1 MISITIKMKKILLS
15 LVVILTTLA
24 PQACAQSKIVS
35 DYNYRKAVDAFFDEE
50 NDDKALEFVSKQL
63 DETPN
68 HLDSRFLRAKIY
80 WRADKFDAAL
90 RDVAYA
96 IKHYKGKPTV
106 NKSTLFGLQGAIY
119 DDMKKYADAAASY
132 RQAAKLARKDNPERL
147 QSYKFD
153 LAQSQYHAG
162 DLDGAEKTYLEMLK
176 DDPGD
181 VGAMVGLARNR
192 RDQKRFEDGLEWLKK
207 AESYDAS
214 YAEIYRFKT
223 ALLDELGRTDE
234 SIDAALKYFELND
247 DAPAWL
253 VAEYAGNHYTYGVAK
268 VKAEMNKENV
278 SNRWIVLLTRMYED
292 HFEYAKALE
301 LYDKVEKEYGAYKMI
316 AYYKSNCYAELGQFN
331 MAIKEASRAIE
342 LDGGKTFYGHRGD
355 IYRSAG
361 MYDKAIA
368 DYQVSMEDDPSS
380 GYEYYAIGWCHQLQ
394 GDKDKALDYYNQGID
409 LDKTY
414 SYLFVSRGELL
425 KESGDLEGA
434 KADFEKV
441 LEIDDEPEDGSCRH
455 YALHGLGRD
464 EEALEWMDQI
474 IENEPFDNGHYY
486 DKACLFARMGRI
498 EDALNSL
505 EDAFKK
511 GFRRFAHLEHDND
524 MDPLRNLPE
533 YKALI
538 RQYKDK
544 PVEEVVE
551 EPEISIE
558 AAEALISEVRMK
570 KMAGGTYEVPCTING
585 LPLKFIFDTGASD
598 VTISSVEANF
608 MLKNDYLSE
617 KDFKGSRRYITA
629 DGSITDGAVVCIKEV
644 LVGDVV
650 IKNIE
655 ASVVKNQKAPLLLG
669 QSVLERFGKIT
680 IDNEN
685 SVLIIKH

>member
-1 MISITIKMKKILLS
+1 MTIF
-15 LVVILTTLA
+15 A
-24 PQACAQSKIVS
+24 PQACAQRNTVS
-35 DYNYRKAVDAFFDEE
+35 DYNYRKAVDAFYDEDD
-50 NDDKALEFVSKQL
+50 DDKALDLVTKQL
-63 DETPN
+63 DDTPD
-68 HLDSRFLRAKIY
+68 HLDSRFLRSKIY
-80 WRADKFDAAL
+80 WRADKYDAAL

-96 IKHYKGKPTV
+96 IKHYKGKPSV
-106 NKSTLFGLQGAIY
+106 YKSTLFGLQGAIY
-119 DDMKKYADAAASY
+119 DDMKKYEEAASSY
-132 RQAAKLARKDNPERL
+132 NQAAKFAKKDNPERL

-153 LAQSQYHAG
+153 WAQALYHAG
-162 DLDGAEKTYLEMLK
+162 NLDGAEKVYLDMLK
-176 DDPGD
+176 QDPGD
-181 VGAMVGLARNR
+181 GGAMVGLARNR
-192 RDQKRFEDGLEWLKK
+192 RDQKKYEEGLEWLTK

-214 YAEIYRFKT
+214 YAEIYRFRMEI
-223 ALLDELGRTDE
+223 LDKMGKTDE
-234 SIDAALKYFELND
+234 SVDAALKFFELND

-253 VAEYAGNHYTYGVAK
+253 VAEYAGKHYTYGVAK
-268 VKAEMNKENV
+268 VKAEMNKENA

-292 HFEYAKALE
+292 HSEYAKALE
-301 LYDKVEKEYGAYKMI
+301 LYEKVEQEYGAYKMI

-368 DYQVSMEDDPSS
+368 DYMVSMEEDPSS
-380 GYEYYAIGWCHQLQ
+380 GYEYYAIGWCHELQ
-394 GDKDKALDYYNQGID
+394 GDKDKALEYYNQGID

-414 SYLFVSRGELL
+414 SYLFVSRGDLL
-425 KESGDLEGA
+425 KERGDIEGA
-434 KADFEKV
+434 SSDYEKV

-464 EEALEWMDQI
+464 DEALEWMDKI
-474 IENEPFDNGHYY
+474 IENEPNDSGHYY
-486 DKACLFARMGRI
+486 DKACLYARMGRTS
-498 EDALNSL
+498 DALKSL

-524 MDPLRNLPE
+524 MDSLRNLPE
-533 YKALI
+533 YKALL
-538 RQYKDK
+538 QEYKNK
-544 PVEEVVE
+544 PIEEIVE
-551 EPEISIE
+551 EPEITPE
-558 AAEALISEVRMK
+558 AAEALVSEVSMR
-570 KMAGGTYEVPCTING
+570 KMTGGTYEVPCTING

-629 DGSITDGAVVCIKEV
+629 DGNITDGAVICIKEV

-650 IKNIE
+650 LKNIE

-669 QSVLERFGKIT
+669 QSVLERFGSIT

-685 SVLIIKH
+685 NKLIIKH

>member
-1 MISITIKMKKILLS
+1 MKSRVLLLLVLMTIF
-15 LVVILTTLA
+15 A
-24 PQACAQSKIVS
+24 PQACAQRNTVS
-35 DYNYRKAVDAFFDEE
+35 DYNYRKAVDAFYDEDD
-50 NDDKALEFVSKQL
+50 DDKALDLVTKQL
-63 DETPN
+63 DDTPD
-68 HLDSRFLRAKIY
+68 HLDSRFLRSKIY
-80 WRADKFDAAL
+80 WRADKYDAAL

-96 IKHYKGKPTV
+96 IKHYKGKPSV
-106 NKSTLFGLQGAIY
+106 YKSTLFGLQGAIY
-119 DDMKKYADAAASY
+119 DDMKKYEEAASSY
-132 RQAAKLARKDNPERL
+132 NQAAKFAKKDNPERL

-153 LAQSQYHAG
+153 WAQALYHAG
-162 DLDGAEKTYLEMLK
+162 NLDGAEKVYLDMLK
-176 DDPGD
+176 QDPGD
-181 VGAMVGLARNR
+181 GGAMVGLARNR
-192 RDQKRFEDGLEWLKK
+192 RDQKKYEEGLEWLTK

-214 YAEIYRFKT
+214 YAEIYRFRMEI
-223 ALLDELGRTDE
+223 LDKMGKTDE
-234 SIDAALKYFELND
+234 SVDAALKFFELND

-253 VAEYAGNHYTYGVAK
+253 VAEYAGKHYTYGVAK
-268 VKAEMNKENV
+268 VKAEMNKENA

-292 HFEYAKALE
+292 HSEYAKALE
-301 LYDKVEKEYGAYKMI
+301 LYEKVEQEYGAYKMI

-368 DYQVSMEDDPSS
+368 DYMVSMEEDPSS
-380 GYEYYAIGWCHQLQ
+380 GYEYYAIGWCHELQ
-394 GDKDKALDYYNQGID
+394 GDKDKALEYYNQGID

-414 SYLFVSRGELL
+414 SYLFVSRGDLL
-425 KESGDLEGA
+425 KERGDIEGA
-434 KADFEKV
+434 SSDYEKV

-464 EEALEWMDQI
+464 DEALEWMDKI
-474 IENEPFDNGHYY
+474 IENEPNDSGHYY
-486 DKACLFARMGRI
+486 DKACLYARMGRTS
-498 EDALNSL
+498 DALKSL

-524 MDPLRNLPE
+524 MDSLRNLPE
-533 YKALI
+533 YKALL
-538 RQYKDK
+538 QEYKNK
-544 PVEEVVE
+544 PIEEIVE
-551 EPEISIE
+551 EPEITPE
-558 AAEALISEVRMK
+558 AAEALVSEVSMR
-570 KMAGGTYEVPCTING
+570 KMTGGTYEVPCTING

-629 DGSITDGAVVCIKEV
+629 DGNITDGAVICIKEV

-650 IKNIE
+650 LKNIE

-669 QSVLERFGKIT
+669 QSVLERFGSIT

-685 SVLIIKH
+685 NKLIIKH

>member
-1 MISITIKMKKILLS
+1 MKSRVLLLLVLMTIF
-15 LVVILTTLA
+15 A
-24 PQACAQSKIVS
+24 PQACAQRNTVS
-35 DYNYRKAVDAFFDEE
+35 DYNYRKAVDAFYDEDD
-50 NDDKALEFVSKQL
+50 DDKALDLVTKQL
-63 DETPN
+63 DDTPD

-80 WRADKFDAAL
+80 WRADKYDAAL

-96 IKHYKGKPTV
+96 IKHYKGKPSV
-106 NKSTLFGLQGAIY
+106 YKSTLFGLQGAIY
-119 DDMKKYADAAASY
+119 DDMKKYEEAASSY
-132 RQAAKLARKDNPERL
+132 NQAAKFAKKDNPERL

-153 LAQSQYHAG
+153 WAQALYHAG
-162 DLDGAEKTYLEMLK
+162 NLDGAEKVYLDMLK
-176 DDPGD
+176 QDPGD
-181 VGAMVGLARNR
+181 GGAMVGLARNR
-192 RDQKRFEDGLEWLKK
+192 RDQKKYEEGLEWLTK

-214 YAEIYRFKT
+214 YAEIYRFRMEI
-223 ALLDELGRTDE
+223 LDKMGKTDE
-234 SIDAALKYFELND
+234 SVDAALKFFELND

-253 VAEYAGNHYTYGVAK
+253 VAEYAGKHYTYGVAK
-268 VKAEMNKENV
+268 VKAEMNKENA

-292 HFEYAKALE
+292 HSEYAKALE
-301 LYDKVEKEYGAYKMI
+301 LYEKVEQEYGAYKMI
-316 AYYKSNCYAELGQFN
+316 AYYKSNCYAELGQFK

-368 DYQVSMEDDPSS
+368 DYMVSMEEDPSS
-380 GYEYYAIGWCHQLQ
+380 GYEYYAIGWCHELQ
-394 GDKDKALDYYNQGID
+394 GDKDKALEYYNQGID

-414 SYLFVSRGELL
+414 SYLFVSRGDLL
-425 KESGDLEGA
+425 KERGDIEGA
-434 KADFEKV
+434 SSDYEKV

-464 EEALEWMDQI
+464 DEALEWMDKI
-474 IENEPFDNGHYY
+474 IENEPNDSGHYY
-486 DKACLFARMGRI
+486 DKACLYARMGRTS
-498 EDALNSL
+498 DALKSL

-524 MDPLRNLPE
+524 MDSLRNLPE
-533 YKALI
+533 YKALL
-538 RQYKDK
+538 QEYKNK
-544 PVEEVVE
+544 PIEEIVE
-551 EPEISIE
+551 EPEITPE
-558 AAEALISEVRMK
+558 AAEALVSEVSMR
-570 KMAGGTYEVPCTING
+570 KMTGGTYEVPCTING

-629 DGSITDGAVVCIKEV
+629 DGNITDGAVICIKEV

-650 IKNIE
+650 LKNIE

-669 QSVLERFGKIT
+669 QSVLERFGSIT

-685 SVLIIKH
+685 NKLIIKH